1 MCAAPVPDSST
12 LLMPMATAIWLLDN
26 TVLTFEQ
33 VGSFTGLHDIEITGL
48 ANGDVGIGIP
58 GRDPVQHREV
68 TAGELQKAI
77 GDPEYHMIASRSEL
91 PTVKKRAQ
99 GPRYTPVSKRGDKPD
114 AIAYILKHHPE
125 VSDAQIGLLVGTTK
139 PTIQAVR
146 DRSHPNSANIK
157 PRHPVDL
164 GLCTYSE
171 LEEAS
176 RKGLKAQGKDPNQAR
191 DAVLANRE
199 AAPVEPEEP
208 KRQAGTGFDFS
219 NFLKRSG
226 DSGSTS

>member
-1 MCAAPVPDSST
+1 MAAPTHDASN

-26 TVLTFEQ
+26 TALTFEQ
-33 VGSFTGLHDIEITGL
+33 VAAFTGLHDIEVTGL
-48 ANGDVGIGIP
+48 ANGDVGVGIP
-58 GRDPVQHREV
+58 GRDPVKYREV
-68 TAGELQKAI
+68 TAEELEKAI
-77 GDPEYHMIASRSEL
+77 ADPAYHMVASRSEL
-91 PTVKKRAQ
+91 PTVKMRAK

-125 VSDAQIGLLVGTTK
+125 ISDAQISTLIGTTK
-139 PTIQAVR
+139 PTIQSVR

-171 LEEAS
+171 LEDVS

-191 DAVLANRE
+191 DSVLENRE

-208 KRQAGTGFDFS
+208 TKKTGTGFDFS

-226 DSGSTS
+226 ESSGS